1 MRYLVIVMPTGN
13 GWSAHV
19 PDLPGCVA
27 AGESRDETIE
37 LMRGAIE
44 MHLDGMRED
53 GQTVPEPSAQAEFVE
68 LQQT

>member
-1 MRYLVIVMPTGN
+1 MRYLVIVMPTEN